1 MAMPWA
7 HAPPILIATPMLIL
21 LSVLQA
27 CAGLPPAAF
36 SQDVATGDLLD
47 GTPFDV
53 AEDAR
58 PPEPGLLQVDAA
70 MRDFLDQRLPAAAGS
85 QAKVR
90 LILRGILDDGL
101 RMEYDNLR
109 TLSAPEAFAAR
120 AGNCMSF
127 TNLFIALAREAG
139 LRVRYQEVML
149 PPNWSDGDSTWL
161 YNLHVNAA
169 VDLPGNATQIVDF
182 NLENYD
188 SNFPRLLLSDSAG
201 EARHHNNMGVYW
213 MLRHEPRQSF
223 LHFRRAIELAPRTG
237 HFWTN
242 LGTLYRRQGHIDRA
256 EVAMREA
263 VRRDGEAVAM
273 SNLAKLYTRYDRSEL
288 AAFYEK
294 EVRIFRRKNPYYLYH
309 LAQEAYAAGNAA
321 LAKQHAADAIRKH
334 DGDRR
339 FHDLLAMAELE
350 LGNAAAARLS
360 LRRALALSDAP
371 QRDAYQH
378 KLELLADH

>member
-7 HAPPILIATPMLIL
+7 RILPIPIAMPLIIL
-21 LSVLQA
+21 LSLLQA

-53 AEDAR
+53 AEVAR

-70 MRDFLDQRLPAAAGS
+70 MRDFLDQRLPAAAGH

-109 TLSAPEAFAAR
+109 SLSAPEAFAAR

-149 PPNWSDGDSTWL
+149 PPNWSDGDSTWM

-188 SNFPRLLLSDSAG
+188 SNYPRRLLSDSAA

-256 EVAMREA
+256 ELAMREA

-273 SNLAKLYTRYDRSEL
+273 SNLAKLYTRYDRPEL

-294 EVRIFRRKNPYYLYH
+294 EVRTFRRKNPYYLYH
-309 LAQEAYAAGNAA
+309 IAQEAFSVGDLA
-321 LAKQHAADAIRKH
+321 LAKRRVSRAIRKH
-334 DGDRR
+334 DHDVR
-339 FHDLLAMAELE
+339 FHEFLAMVELE
-350 LGNAAAARLS
+350 SGNTGAARQS
-360 LRRALALSDAP
+360 LQRALALSDAP
-371 QRDAYQH
+371 RREVYQH
-378 KLELLADH
+378 KLELLADR